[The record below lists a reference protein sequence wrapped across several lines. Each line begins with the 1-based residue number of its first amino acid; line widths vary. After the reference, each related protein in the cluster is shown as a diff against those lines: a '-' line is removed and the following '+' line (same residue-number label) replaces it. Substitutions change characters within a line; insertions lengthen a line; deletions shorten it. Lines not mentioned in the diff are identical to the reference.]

1 MATGTKERILD
12 AAERLFGER
21 GFASTSLR
29 DITAGAGVNVA
40 SVNYHFGSK
49 EALLEAVLERRFRPI
64 NKERLAM
71 LDAVNAR
78 AGEDPPPIE
87 EVVRAFLLPPF
98 ERQRAWSADAQVS
111 FLRLVGR
118 IHAETNEAFRAMLVE
133 QFDEVRQR
141 FQAALQHA
149 LPDHPDM
156 NWRMLFM
163 IGSMSFTMSWGPMLI
178 GREDAGHVPE
188 NVLESLVRYTAAG
201 MTAASS
207 HAAAPARVVAGAGAR
222 R

>member
-1 MATGTKERILD
+1 
-12 AAERLFGER
+12 
-21 GFASTSLR
+21 
-29 DITAGAGVNVA
+29 
-40 SVNYHFGSK
+40 
-49 EALLEAVLERRFRPI
+49 
-64 NKERLAM
+64 M

-78 AGEDPPPIE
+78 AGHGPPPVE

-118 IHAETNEAFRAMLVE
+118 IHAETSEAFRAMLVE

-141 FQAALQHA
+141 FQAALRRA
-149 LPDHPDM
+149 LPDHPDV

-178 GREDAGHVPE
+178 GQEDPGHVPE
-188 NVLESLVRYTAAG
+188 DVIESLVRYTAAG
-201 MTAASS
+201 MTAAPS
-207 HAAAPARVVAGAGAR
+207 HAAAPVRVVAAAGAR

>member
-1 MATGTKERILD
+1 
-12 AAERLFGER
+12 
-21 GFASTSLR
+21 
-29 DITAGAGVNVA
+29 
-40 SVNYHFGSK
+40 
-49 EALLEAVLERRFRPI
+49 
-64 NKERLAM
+64 M

-78 AGEDPPPIE
+78 AADGPPPVE

-98 ERQRAWSADAQVS
+98 ERQREWSADAQVS

-118 IHAETNEAFRAMLVE
+118 MHAETNQVFRAMLVE

-149 LPDHPDM
+149 LPDHPDV

-163 IGSMSFTMSWGPMLI
+163 IGSMSFTMSWGPMVI
-178 GREDAGHVPE
+178 GRENAGHVPE
-188 NVLESLVRYTAAG
+188 DVLESLVRYTAAG
-201 MTAASS
+201 MTAAPS
-207 HAAAPARVVAGAGAR
+207 HAAVPVRMAAGAGAR